1 MIGTPIPNA
10 SHVADFAA
18 REPVEL
24 PRRQFLQLTT
34 GAFAF
39 PAVSRTASARSYPE
53 RPVRVIIGFAPGGGV
68 DIVARLIGQWLSER
82 LRQPFI
88 IENRPGAGSTI
99 AAEAVVG
106 APADGYTLFWATSA
120 NAINATLYNN
130 LSYNF
135 VRDIA
140 PVAGV
145 IRLPN
150 VMEVNLSVP
159 VKTVSEFIAY
169 AKTNPGKVNVATV
182 SGTTLYMAGE
192 LFMMMTGVN
201 MLQVPYRGAAAAVTD
216 LLGGEMQVMFDI
228 LTGSMQYI
236 KAGRLRA
243 LAVTSAARSEALPD
257 IPTVGEFVPGYEA
270 SSWNGVGVPRNTP
283 AEIVAKLNAEINA
296 ALADP
301 NIKARLAD
309 LGGAPMPMKPAEF
322 GALVVTE
329 TEKWAKVVKFSGV
342 KPD

>member
-120 NAINATLYNN
+120 NAINAT
-130 LSYNF
+130 
-135 VRDIA
+135 
-140 PVAGV
+140 
-145 IRLPN
+145 
-150 VMEVNLSVP
+150 
-159 VKTVSEFIAY
+159 
-169 AKTNPGKVNVATV
+169 
-182 SGTTLYMAGE
+182 
-192 LFMMMTGVN
+192 
-201 MLQVPYRGAAAAVTD
+201 
-216 LLGGEMQVMFDI
+216 
-228 LTGSMQYI
+228 
-236 KAGRLRA
+236 
-243 LAVTSAARSEALPD
+243 
-257 IPTVGEFVPGYEA
+257 
-270 SSWNGVGVPRNTP
+270 PRQ
-283 AEIVAKLNAEINA
+283 
-296 ALADP
+296 
-301 NIKARLAD
+301 
-309 LGGAPMPMKPAEF
+309 
-322 GALVVTE
+322 
-329 TEKWAKVVKFSGV
+329 
-342 KPD
+342 

>member
-1 MIGTPIPNA
+1 LRSGALFPVSPAYSEGT
-10 SHVADFAA
+10 VK
-18 REPVEL
+18 L
-24 PRRQFLQLTT
+24 PRRQFLRLTT
-34 GAFAF
+34 GAVAF
-39 PAVSRTASARSYPE
+39 PAVLRTASAQTYPG

-106 APADGYTLFWATSA
+106 APADGYTLFWTTSA

-135 VRDIA
+135 LRDIA
-140 PVAGV
+140 PVAGI

-159 VKTVSEFIAY
+159 VKTVPEFIAY
-169 AKTNPGKVNVATV
+169 AKANPGKLNVATV
-182 SGTTLYMAGE
+182 SGTTLYMAGA
-192 LFMMMTGVN
+192 LFMMMTGVD

-216 LLGGEMQVMFDI
+216 VLAGEMQVMFDI

-236 KAGRLRA
+236 TAGRLRP
-243 LAVTSAARSEALPD
+243 LAVTSATRSEALPH
-257 IPTVGEFVPGYEA
+257 IPTVGETVPGYEA

-283 AEIVAKLNAEINA
+283 AQIVARLNTEINA

-309 LGGAPMPMKPAEF
+309 LGGAPMPMTPAEF
-322 GALVVTE
+322 GALVATE
-329 TEKWAKVVKFSGV
+329 TEKWANVVKFSGA

>member
-1 MIGTPIPNA
+1 
-10 SHVADFAA
+10 
-18 REPVEL
+18 
-24 PRRQFLQLTT
+24 
-34 GAFAF
+34 
-39 PAVSRTASARSYPE
+39 
-53 RPVRVIIGFAPGGGV
+53 VRVIIGFAPGGGV

-99 AAEAVVG
+99 AAEAVVA
-106 APADGYTLFWATSA
+106 APPDGYTLFWATSA
-120 NAINATLYNN
+120 NAINATLYDN

-140 PVAGV
+140 PVAGI

-150 VMEVNLSVP
+150 VMEVNLSFA
-159 VKTVSEFIAY
+159 VKTVPEFIAY
-169 AKTNPGKVNVATV
+169 AKANPGKINVATV
-182 SGTTLYMAGE
+182 SGTTLFMAGE
-192 LFMMMTGVN
+192 LFKMMTGVN
-201 MLQVPYRGAAAAVTD
+201 VLQVPYRGAAAAVTD

-257 IPTVGEFVPGYEA
+257 TPTVGEFVPGYEA
-270 SSWNGVGVPRNTP
+270 SSWNGVGVPKNTRG
-283 AEIVAKLNAEINA
+283 EIVAKLNAEINA

-301 NIKARLAD
+301 SIKTRLAD

-322 GALVVTE
+322 GALVATE
-329 TEKWAKVVKFSGV
+329 TEKWAKVVKFSGA
-342 KPD
+342 KPY

>member
-1 MIGTPIPNA
+1 
-10 SHVADFAA
+10 
-18 REPVEL
+18 
-24 PRRQFLQLTT
+24 
-34 GAFAF
+34 
-39 PAVSRTASARSYPE
+39 
-53 RPVRVIIGFAPGGGV
+53 VRVIIGFAPGGGV

-82 LRQPFI
+82 LHQPFI

-99 AAEAVVG
+99 AAEAVVA
-106 APADGYTLFWATSA
+106 APPDGYTLFWATSA
-120 NAINATLYNN
+120 NAINATLYDN

-140 PVAGV
+140 PVAGI

-150 VMEVNLSVP
+150 VMEVNLSFP
-159 VKTVSEFIAY
+159 VKTVPEFIAY
-169 AKTNPGKVNVATV
+169 AKANPGKINVATV

-201 MLQVPYRGAAAAVTD
+201 VLQVPYRGAAAAVTD
-216 LLGGEMQVMFDI
+216 LLAGEMQVMFDI

-270 SSWNGVGVPRNTP
+270 SSWNGVGVPKNTP
-283 AEIVAKLNAEINA
+283 AEIVAKLNTEINA

-309 LGGAPMPMKPAEF
+309 LGGAPMPMKTVEF
-322 GALVVTE
+322 GALVATE
-329 TEKWAKVVKFSGV
+329 TEKWAKVVKFSGA

>member
-1 MIGTPIPNA
+1 MN
-10 SHVADFAA
+10 
-18 REPVEL
+18 L
-24 PRRQFLQLTT
+24 PRRQFLKLST
-34 GAFAF
+34 GGFAF
-39 PAVSRTASARSYPE
+39 PAVLRSARAQTYPG
-53 RPVRVIIGFAPGGGV
+53 RPVRVIIGFAAGGGV

-140 PVAGV
+140 PVGGV

-159 VKTVSEFIAY
+159 VKTVPEFIAY
-169 AKTNPGKVNVATV
+169 AKANAGKVNVATV

-192 LFMMMTGVN
+192 LFMMMTGVK
-201 MLQVPYRGAAAAVTD
+201 MLQIPYRGAAAAVTD

-236 KAGRLRA
+236 TAGRLRP

-257 IPTVGEFVPGYEA
+257 IPTVGETVPGYEA
-270 SSWNGVGVPRNTP
+270 SSWNGVGAPRNTP
-283 AEIVAKLNAEINA
+283 AHIVAKLNMEINA

-301 NIKARLAD
+301 NIKARRAD
-309 LGGAPMPMKPAEF
+309 LGGAPMPMMPAEF
-322 GALVVTE
+322 GALVATE
-329 TEKWAKVVKFSGV
+329 TEKWAKVVKFSGA

>member
-1 MIGTPIPNA
+1 M
-10 SHVADFAA
+10 
-18 REPVEL
+18 
-24 PRRQFLQLTT
+24 
-34 GAFAF
+34 
-39 PAVSRTASARSYPE
+39 
-53 RPVRVIIGFAPGGGV
+53 RVIIGFAPGGGV

-99 AAEAVVG
+99 AAEAVVA
-106 APADGYTLFWATSA
+106 APPDGYTLFWATSA
-120 NAINATLYNN
+120 NAINATLYDN

-140 PVAGV
+140 PVAGI

-150 VMEVNLSVP
+150 VMEVNLSFP
-159 VKTVSEFIAY
+159 VKTVPEFIAY
-169 AKTNPGKVNVATV
+169 AKANPGKINVATV
-182 SGTTLYMAGE
+182 SGTTLFMAGE

-201 MLQVPYRGAAAAVTD
+201 VLQVPYRGAAAAVTD

-270 SSWNGVGVPRNTP
+270 SSWNGVGVPKNTP
-283 AEIVAKLNAEINA
+283 AEIVAKLNTEINA

-309 LGGAPMPMKPAEF
+309 LGGAPMPMKTVEF
-322 GALVVTE
+322 GALVATE
-329 TEKWAKVVKFSGV
+329 TEKWAKVVKFPGA

>member
-1 MIGTPIPNA
+1 
-10 SHVADFAA
+10 
-18 REPVEL
+18 
-24 PRRQFLQLTT
+24 
-34 GAFAF
+34 
-39 PAVSRTASARSYPE
+39 
-53 RPVRVIIGFAPGGGV
+53 VRVIIGFAPGGGV

-192 LFMMMTGVN
+192 LFMMMTDVN